1 MIAVLSI
8 PEFAGLFVTA
18 VSLSIFSIIAIFR
31 P

>member
-1 MIAVLSI
+1 VVAALSI

-18 VSLSIFSIIAIFR
+18 ISLLIFSTIALFR